1 MAELPESIITYIFY
15 LARNFLSHRNE
26 PHMGDIK
33 LIKDITQYG
42 VKRAL
47 LHISEIK
54 RLRGAYSS
62 YLEGY
67 PMSMGH
73 YIWGDT
79 YHLTIPTNY
88 NN

>member
-26 PHMGDIK
+26 PHMDDIK
-33 LIKDITQYG
+33 LIKDISQYG

-62 YLEGY
+62 YTTRQWQSIG
-67 PMSMGH
+67 SVAHG
-73 YIWGDT
+73 ISDFK
-79 YHLTIPTNY
+79 
-88 NN
+88 

>member
-26 PHMGDIK
+26 PHIEDIK
-33 LIKDITQYG
+33 LLEDIIQYG
-42 VKRAL
+42 VKRSL
-47 LHISEIK
+47 LHIKEIK
-54 RLRGAYSS
+54 RLRGAYNS

-79 YHLTIPTNY
+79 YHLTIPTNRLY
-88 NN
+88 